1 MLLLAAVCFI
11 IERHREARAVE
22 TGRANS
28 QSEHENA
35 SHLMEM
41 GSGRTDTTD
50 SRGISSE
57 EILKQE
63 PPPAYM
69 QAGTTSWRDDVEG
82 FQVSGDGPLQG
93 IPHRDSSP
101 IRSRG

>member
-11 IERHREARAVE
+11 IKRHREARAVE

-28 QSEHENA
+28 QSEHENT

-41 GSGRTDTTD
+41 GSERTDNTN

-57 EILKQE
+57 ETLVQE
-63 PPPAYM
+63 LPPAYM
-69 QAGTTSWRDDVEG
+69 QAGTTSWRDDIEG
-82 FQVSGDGPLQG
+82 FQVSGDDPLQG
-93 IPHRDSSP
+93 IPR
-101 IRSRG
+101 